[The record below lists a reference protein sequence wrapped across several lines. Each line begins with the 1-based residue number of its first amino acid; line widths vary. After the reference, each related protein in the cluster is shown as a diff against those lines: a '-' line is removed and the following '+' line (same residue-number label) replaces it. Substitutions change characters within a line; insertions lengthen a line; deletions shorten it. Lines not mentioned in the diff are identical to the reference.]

1 MKFGLGLPVFEERG
15 EKNPFGKTFELAR
28 LADELGFDVLFTG
41 HHSYTVET
49 DADAFA
55 MPAAPFV
62 LLSAIATQT
71 ERVKLGTAIYLVS
84 LHHPVSTAEQVATL
98 DHISNGRVILG
109 VGAGYRPYEF
119 DGYRLDYEKRG
130 RRVQEAIEIMRQGW
144 TTGRYNYDG
153 QQFKI
158 TNVDAYPLCVQKPC
172 VPIWIGVTAYRA
184 QRRAARYGDGWL
196 SDMMQ
201 SLPDI
206 ERLANRYRELCAEEG
221 RKATVCIM
229 RNAWVAPTLETLA
242 EEWGDAAYRFFK
254 GYWEAGARGRDQGDV
269 FQRLAAGEHV
279 SAAALSH
286 DRAIAGT
293 PEICIEQIQRW
304 YEKTRFDYLYLGFTE
319 RRNYQA
325 LKRSIE
331 LFAREVMPAFK

>member
-1 MKFGLGLPVFEERG
+1 MRSSNSRLAGVALFSLFACFASVGCKARPAADSGFLSESQRLAEDREHYPFHRVWFASGWNDSRYQTVHIAAVNTMYLEEPSAWAKATLKGRSI
-15 EKNPFGKTFELAR
+15 EEDAQNLAR
-28 LADELGFDVLFTG
+28 
-41 HHSYTVET
+41 
-49 DADAFA
+49 
-55 MPAAPFV
+55 
-62 LLSAIATQT
+62 
-71 ERVKLGTAIYLVS
+71 
-84 LHHPVSTAEQVATL
+84 
-98 DHISNGRVILG
+98 
-109 VGAGYRPYEF
+109 
-119 DGYRLDYEKRG
+119 
-130 RRVQEAIEIMRQGW
+130 
-144 TTGRYNYDG
+144 
-153 QQFKI
+153 
-158 TNVDAYPLCVQKPC
+158 
-172 VPIWIGVTAYRA
+172 
-184 QRRAARYGDGWL
+184 DGWL